1 MQKSEA
7 AEFRKRLVM
16 MMSLYKR
23 EIGIDMQRVWW
34 RVLAGYDL
42 RDISSAMDCYVTSPA
57 GHYAPGPGDLIDL
70 MRKQSGHISSP
81 EAWAL
86 ALTSTDESATVVI
99 TQQIAQ
105 ALEVARPCIDAG
117 DKYGARLAFV
127 SAYERLLLSA
137 PPVPVWYASLGDDA
151 DGRSAALRKAADDG
165 RLSREY
171 VDKLLPAPAAQKGH
185 YLRLCGAVQAK
196 SVLDR
201 CTSLRAALSAS
212 DDSSD
217 RLAKCDFNANDDFF
231 IKIEQMPPVG

>member
-1 MQKSEA
+1 MQKSDA
-7 AEFRKRLVM
+7 SNFRARLVSM
-16 MMSLYKR
+16 MGLYSR
-23 EIGIDMQRVWW
+23 EIDIELQRTWW
-34 RVLAGYDL
+34 RALAGYDL
-42 RDISSAMDCYVTSPA
+42 RDISSAMDCYVTSPS

-70 MRKQSGHISSP
+70 MRKQSGHISAA

-86 ALTSTDESATVVI
+86 ALLSTDESETVVL

-137 PPVPVWYASLGDDA
+137 PPVPTWYASLGDDA
-151 DGRSAALRKAADDG
+151 AGRSAALRKAADDG
-165 RLSREY
+165 RISREY
-171 VDKLLPAPAAQKGH
+171 VDKLLPAPAAQKVN
-185 YLRLCGAVQAK
+185 LRLRGDVQAK
-196 SVLDR
+196 SGLDR

-231 IKIEQMPPVG
+231 IKI

>member
-7 AEFRKRLVM
+7 AEFRERLVM

-34 RVLAGYDL
+34 RALVSYDL
-42 RDISSAMDCYVTSPA
+42 RDIIAAMDIYTNRKNWNS
-57 GHYAPGPGDLIDL
+57 APLPGDLIDIITL
-70 MRKQSGHISSP
+70 KSGHLRAP

-86 ALTSTDESATVVI
+86 ALLSTDESETVVL

-105 ALEVARPCIDAG
+105 ALEVARPCLDAG

-137 PPVPVWYASLGDDA
+137 PPVPTWYASLGDDA
-151 DGRSAALRKAADDG
+151 AGRSAALRKAADDG
-165 RLSREY
+165 RLSSEY
-171 VDKLLPAPAAQKGH
+171 VDNLLPAPAAQKGN

-231 IKIEQMPPVG
+231 IKIEQMPTVG

>member
-1 MQKSEA
+1 MQKSDA
-7 AEFRKRLVM
+7 SNFRARLVSM
-16 MMSLYKR
+16 MGLYSR
-23 EIGIDMQRVWW
+23 EIDIELQRTWW
-34 RVLAGYDL
+34 RALAGYDL
-42 RDISSAMDCYVTSPA
+42 IDIGSAMDSYVTSPA

-70 MRKQSGHISSP
+70 MRKQYGHISAA
-81 EAWAL
+81 EAWPL

-105 ALEVARPCIDAG
+105 ALAVARQCLDAG

-151 DGRSAALRKAADDG
+151 SGRSAALRKAAEDG
-165 RLSREY
+165 RLSSEY
-171 VDKLLPAPAAQKGH
+171 VDNLLPAPAAQKGH

-201 CTSLRAALSAS
+201 CAELRAALSAS

-217 RLAKCDFNANDDFF
+217 RLSNCDLDANDDFF
-231 IKIEQMPPVG
+231 IKI